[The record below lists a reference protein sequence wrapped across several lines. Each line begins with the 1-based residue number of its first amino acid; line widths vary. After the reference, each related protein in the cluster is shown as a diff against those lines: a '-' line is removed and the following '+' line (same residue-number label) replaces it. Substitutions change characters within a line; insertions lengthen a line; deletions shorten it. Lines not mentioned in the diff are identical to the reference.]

1 LRRGIAIRGRHSGR
15 AYAFAESLLVTSRLP
30 SDFISLLAHNPKG
43 LGESIDQ
50 MRLET
55 RRELLWFGH
64 AATPDWATPTA
75 APLPL
80 LTRSYRIIFGG
91 SPTIL
96 ISESFPLDD
105 PTTPVAAARE
115 RW

>member
-1 LRRGIAIRGRHSGR
+1 MTLARAARDLSRPMTSLAAAADRVARGQLDAAVPRVLGPV
-15 AYAFAESLLVTSRLP
+15 EMV
-30 SDFISLLAHNPKG
+30 G

-55 RRELLWFGH
+55 RRELLWFGC
-64 AATPDWATPTA
+64 AATPDWATPTT

-80 LTRSYRIIFGG
+80 LTRSYRVILGA

-105 PTTPVAAARE
+105 PTSVG
-115 RW
+115 